1 LILLLGDLNIDARD
15 NRIFN
20 FDFLLKDYFK
30 NKTDN
35 FNKYLEVELS
45 NNISLTTEYNLFI
58 SILNIK
64 F

>member
-1 LILLLGDLNIDARD
+1 MILLLGDLNIDARD
-15 NRIFN
+15 NRFFN

>member
-15 NRIFN
+15 NRLFN

>member
-1 LILLLGDLNIDARD
+1 MILLLGDLNIDARD

>member
-1 LILLLGDLNIDARD
+1 MILLLGDLNIDARD
-15 NRIFN
+15 NRLFN